1 MTGGNIKKPEGFM
14 KEKLYVLPDYWMK
27 ELEQEGLTSSL
38 YITDIGYFPKA
49 EYHFRERPEGSP
61 AHIFIFCEAG
71 EGWVELN
78 QGERMILREGDM
90 IVIPPDT
97 HHRYGAM
104 PENPWSIYW
113 FHFKGEHA
121 TRLVHLF
128 GLSATPL
135 TLSPSGIARF
145 IEWFHPA
152 YELLAERTY
161 ALTTHVHVAQ
171 TARQLLSGIGINSNK
186 SAQEKKRENYLEQ
199 AIQYMNQH
207 MGGSIRLT
215 ELSRHVGLSQQH
227 LIHLFNLET
236 GVPPIEYFLRLK
248 IQRAGQ
254 LLDLTELSIK
264 EISSAVGIS
273 DPYYFSRLF
282 KKMSGFSPSHYRNI
296 PKG

>member
-1 MTGGNIKKPEGFM
+1 MAGGTIRKPEGFS

-61 AHIFIFCEAG
+61 GHIFIFCEAG

-78 QGERMILREGDM
+78 QGERMLLREGDM

-97 HHRYGAM
+97 SHRYGAM
-104 PENPWSIYW
+104 AENPWSIYW

-121 TRLVHLF
+121 AGLVSMF
-128 GLSATPL
+128 GLSSAPL
-135 TLSPSGIARF
+135 ALSPSGTARF

-207 MGGSIRLT
+207 MGDSIRLT
-215 ELSRHVGLSQQH
+215 ELARHVGLSRQH

-282 KKMSGFSPSHYRNI
+282 KKMSGFSPTRYRSI

>member
-1 MTGGNIKKPEGFM
+1 MAGETTKKPEGFM
-14 KEKLYVLPDYWMK
+14 REKLYVLPDYWIR
-27 ELEQEGLTSSL
+27 ELEKEDLTSSL
-38 YITDIGYFPKA
+38 YITDIGYFPSA
-49 EYHFRERPEGSP
+49 QYHFRERPEGAP
-61 AHIFIFCEAG
+61 AHIFIFCAAG
-71 EGWVELN
+71 EGWVEL
-78 QGERMILREGDM
+78 QQDERMTLREGDM
-90 IVIPPDT
+90 IIIPPGT
-97 HHRYGAM
+97 PHRYGAAAA
-104 PENPWSIYW
+104 NPWSIYW

-121 TRLVHLF
+121 AQLVSLF
-128 GLSATPL
+128 GLSAAQLALP
-135 TLSPSGIARF
+135 PSGIARF
-145 IEWFHPA
+145 TEWFQPA

-161 ALTTHVHVAQ
+161 SLTSHVHVAQ
-171 TARQLLSGIGINSNK
+171 TARQLLSGIGLNTMK

-207 MGGSIRLT
+207 MDTSIKLT
-215 ELSRHVGLSQQH
+215 ELARHVGLSQQH

-264 EISSAVGIS
+264 EISAAVGIN

-282 KKMSGFSPSHYRNI
+282 KKMSGFSPSRYRSI